1 MYIWGLRGPY
11 TTIWVRNRGFFS
23 SEAEGRGRKK
33 SEVEGP
39 YRCIWPEKTP
49 YLQYIYHLMLPDFDF
64 LYDKRIKWTPS
75 PKAFYLYCVQFTCG
89 GERIS
94 EKFEN
99 IIGIGFI
106 L

>member
-11 TTIWVRNRGFFS
+11 TTIWSRNRGFFS

-75 PKAFYLYCVQFTCG
+75 PKASHYSQGDKYFT
-89 GERIS
+89 
-94 EKFEN
+94 F
-99 IIGIGFI
+99 IIYAKV
-106 L
+106 